1 MQVKPKTLTSRPD
14 WLLAEIKKQWPSL
27 AKAGVGI
34 TVGNTLQIFT
44 SLFVMVDY
52 NKVIPNEAHNTLT
65 TLAIGVI
72 VLIIFDFLF
81 KLLKSKLADE
91 ACQQIEAKL
100 GPRLYNKILSW
111 DLQNVPK
118 SIGQSASLNRDL
130 DNTIELFASSTV
142 TTIVTLPFIIVY
154 LAVIFLIGG
163 LIVTVPLLLGACLVI
178 IHVYSFYQSKQV
190 AVDYKNKMIDRTG
203 TFLETLSNL
212 ETLKSIGSYEYFES
226 KWNKVSKESRALSS
240 KIKSVNASSS
250 ALNAFVIAINQVGV
264 VSTGAWLI
272 SEQKMSSGALI
283 ACVLLSSKALQPIL
297 QISGL
302 LGKVAQAGESIKR
315 LTVVFQSASAEE
327 RRRENLSVKEIVFD
341 IRISNLIFQPE
352 NLNRPILST
361 KRLKIGYGESVGVIG
376 SVGSGKSTF
385 LKLLAGVLTPT
396 EGQLAFGEFDI
407 TAINQTDLRRN
418 IAFVGQN
425 PGVFGGSVRD
435 NLVMGST
442 DISDEE
448 IIELCRVSGLS
459 EVLKFMPNG
468 LSFQL
473 SENGKELSGGQ
484 RQILAL
490 ARAFSTN
497 PNYLFFDEPTS
508 AMDPKS
514 EKLFVEK
521 MASYSSNKTMVVV
534 THRKPIL
541 ALTSRIIVIE
551 QGQIVLDGQKN
562 EVLKKLSA

>member
-1 MQVKPKTLTSRPD
+1 MKTSRPE
-14 WLLAEIKKQWPSL
+14 WLLTEIKLQWPTL

-44 SLFVMVDY
+44 SLFVMVVY

-65 TLAIGVI
+65 TLAMGVI
-72 VLIIFDFLF
+72 VLIVFDFLF
-81 KLLKSKLADE
+81 KILKSKLADE
-91 ACQQIEAKL
+91 ACQKIEAKL

-111 DLQNVPK
+111 DLQNLPK
-118 SIGQSASLNRDL
+118 SVGHSASLNRDL
-130 DNTIELFASSTV
+130 DNTIELFASSTI
-142 TTIVTLPFIIVY
+142 TTIVTLPFIVVY
-154 LAVIFLIGG
+154 LVVIFLIGG
-163 LIVTVPLLLGACLVI
+163 SIVSVPIGLGLCLIAV
-178 IHVYSFYQSKQV
+178 HVFSFYKSKHV
-190 AVDYKNKMIDRTG
+190 AVEYKNKMIDRSG
-203 TFLETLSNL
+203 AFLETLTNL

-226 KWNKVSKESRALSS
+226 KWDKVSKESRSLSS
-240 KIKSVNASSS
+240 RIKAVNANSS
-250 ALNAFVIAINQVGV
+250 ALNALVIALNQVGV
-264 VSTGAWLI
+264 VSLGAWLI

-302 LGKVAQAGESIKR
+302 LGKIAQAGESIKR
-315 LTVVFQSASAEE
+315 LTSVFQSASAEE
-327 RRRENLSVKEIVFD
+327 RRRENFSVKQIKFN
-341 IRISNLIFQPE
+341 IRITNLIFQPE
-352 NLNRPILST
+352 SLNRPILST
-361 KRLKIGYGESVGVIG
+361 KRLKINYGESVGIIG

-425 PGVFGGSVRD
+425 PGVFGGSIRD
-435 NLVMGST
+435 NLVMGAA

-459 EVLKFMPNG
+459 EVLKYMPNG

-490 ARAFSTN
+490 ARAFSTQ

-514 EKLFVEK
+514 ERLFVEK
-521 MASYSSNKTMVVV
+521 MADYAANKTMVVV

-541 ALTSRIIVIE
+541 ALTSRLIVIE
-551 QGQIVLDGQKN
+551 QGQIVLDGRKD